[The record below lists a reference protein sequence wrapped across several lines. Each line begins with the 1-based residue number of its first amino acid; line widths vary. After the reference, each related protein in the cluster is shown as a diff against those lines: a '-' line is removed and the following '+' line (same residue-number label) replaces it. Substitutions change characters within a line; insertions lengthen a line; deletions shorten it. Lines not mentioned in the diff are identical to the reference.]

1 MFNYVKVMGGFHAAI
16 AKYYFKCH
24 MSALKHMHEKGICH
38 RDIKLENTLLDKD
51 YVLKICD
58 LGMSSDISKP

>member
-1 MFNYVKVMGGFHAAI
+1 MILLYINILIINIKI
-16 AKYYFKCH
+16 IIK
-24 MSALKHMHEKGICH
+24 ALKHMHEKGICH

-58 LGMSSDISKP
+58 LGMSSDITKP